1 MRKVIRLKYA
11 LPGIL
16 LPFVILYFF
25 FGSGQKPGKRLHDG
39 SSCNN
44 QLGSDQKTDLQK
56 IASYKFP
63 TSVEKNISAL
73 LKGVDTIPHLPA
85 FVTAFDSSHYIEG
98 QELIQG
104 LSEVRKKYPDIKLY
118 IFDLGLK
125 PHHKEQLQAMCRCT
139 IQTFPFEKFPDHVR
153 WMKGYAWKPLSI
165 QLAIQQHPFII
176 WMDASVRFKT
186 TDLDP
191 VFESARSQGVLAS
204 VGYQSLAMRTSE
216 GTFHF
221 LQEDACAFRDMNE
234 FEATFII
241 IYADQF
247 VKQYFLKPW
256 LSCALSVG
264 CMVPPD
270 AVPRLGTNKYLD
282 CSDRKS
288 VV

>member
-125 PHHKEQLQAMCRCT
+125 PHHKEQLQATCRCT
-139 IQTFPFEKFPDHVR
+139 IQTFPFEKFPDHVH

-165 QLAIQQHPFII
+165 QTSAIPYFAVTVETGHNTQSWTYSGLSLPVCFYLQLLFTRPY
-176 WMDASVRFKT
+176 VR
-186 TDLDP
+186 L
-191 VFESARSQGVLAS
+191 
-204 VGYQSLAMRTSE
+204 RTGSP
-216 GTFHF
+216 T
-221 LQEDACAFRDMNE
+221 
-234 FEATFII
+234 
-241 IYADQF
+241 
-247 VKQYFLKPW
+247 
-256 LSCALSVG
+256 
-264 CMVPPD
+264 
-270 AVPRLGTNKYLD
+270 
-282 CSDRKS
+282 
-288 VV
+288 